1 MEEKN
6 QLLSAFDNA
15 NEDIKK
21 TFSNVGFTKD
31 QSEIL
36 SEFFLK
42 MIFIK
47 EESND
52 EVFKRIEALEDK
64 INIDK

>member
-15 NEDIKK
+15 NEDMKK